1 MSGDQLQGSESAII
15 KILLADDH
23 KVIIDGLMATI
34 AKHNDMKVVAFAHD
48 GRQVLELLKD
58 QDVDV
63 ALLDINM
70 PELNGVEVCKKIT
83 KHYPQVKVIAL
94 SMYDAQSYVKRMHQY
109 GAQGYLL
116 KDDGADE
123 VVSAIRTVYHGDSYY
138 SPRVS
143 QPDDQ
148 LHHIQGSLSQII
160 SERELEVLGLI
171 AEGYTNGEIA
181 EHYFLS
187 PHTVVTH
194 RKTLLRKLSA
204 KNSAELIKNAME
216 KGLI

>member
-1 MSGDQLQGSESAII
+1 MSGDQTMRDGSTII

-48 GRQVLELLKD
+48 GRQVMDLLKD
-58 QDVDV
+58 QEVDV

-70 PELNGVEVCKKIT
+70 PELNGVEVCKKIS
-83 KHYPQVKVIAL
+83 KYHPGVKVIAL

-116 KDDGADE
+116 KDDGAEE
-123 VVSAIRTVYHGDSYY
+123 VIAAIRTVYQGDSYF
-138 SPRVS
+138 SPRVNKPEDHTYS
-143 QPDDQ
+143 AQSSA
-148 LHHIQGSLSQII
+148 SLVI
-160 SERELEVLGLI
+160 SEREMEVLALI

-181 EHYFLS
+181 ERFFLS

-194 RKTLLRKLSA
+194 RKTLLRKLDA

-216 KGLI
+216 KGMI